1 MICSVTEE
9 LSVERNRSD
18 FVFRWCTGLFDL
30 PVVSSLFCCSALC
43 VKYVHYY
50 TMEKIIDVIC
60 CSDLIN
66 YKDSNYTAIIID
78 LSIKEMLFKGM
89 ATMFA
94 DPRFFKNNT
103 VSRIHSNYQRS
114 RTFRRSRPQF
124 DKDMKRNVLINDEY
138 NHESCKRVMTPTNFD
153 NLPTVCDNTGL
164 GATGGRPTY
173 AEVVALNTDY
183 GSESLMGSKPELT
196 QDNTLDISQDNSNDL
211 HFNILE
217 YPLHATDVPNQKL
230 IKVGRRRCKPVLH
243 LDNTQDI
250 AQGGSY
256 DWSPPNIRRV
266 EGVDRPIP
274 SILKGKSFECIISR
288 NLGKI
293 LVYEDSNDEISVAD
307 VRALIWWMDDNPLN
321 HFDPGDILY
330 ISMHDYRWH
339 YSH

>member
-30 PVVSSLFCCSALC
+30 PVVSSLFCCSALF

-94 DPRFFKNNT
+94 DPGFIKNNT
-103 VSRIHSNYQRS
+103 ASKIHANYNRS

-124 DKDMKRNVLINDEY
+124 
-138 NHESCKRVMTPTNFD
+138 TNC
-153 NLPTVCDNTGL
+153 NNKPTVCDSGDKSDM
-164 GATGGRPTY
+164 GATGGKPTY
-173 AEVVALNTDY
+173 AEVVASNTDH
-183 GSESLMGSKPELT
+183 GSDSHMAVKPELT
-196 QDNTLDISQDNSNDL
+196 QDDTLDTSQDNSSDL
-211 HFNILE
+211 QINILE

-230 IKVGRRRCKPVLH
+230 IKVGRTICKPVLH
-243 LDNTQDI
+243 QDYTQDI
-250 AQGGSY
+250 AQDTSY
-256 DWSPPNIRRV
+256 DSSPPGIRRV
-266 EGVDRPIP
+266 EGMDRPIP
-274 SILKGKSFECIISR
+274 FCLKGKAFLCLLLR
-288 NLGKI
+288 NGDKI
-293 LVYEDSNDEISVAD
+293 LVYENSDDEISDAD
-307 VRALIWWMDDNPLN
+307 LRALKWWLN
-321 HFDPGDILY
+321 ENYPTRHFDPGDVLY
-330 ISMHDYRWH
+330 ISGHDYKWDLCH
-339 YSH
+339 